1 VETAA
6 IGHRVVDFLKKHAPF
21 NAVDDADLLALA
33 GGGRVRFY
41 EPNEYI
47 LWQGE
52 PHRSQVFVIQQGTVS
67 LWEETADEPAMR
79 DVRGAGD
86 LLGVERYN
94 DAPACLYTVRSE
106 SEVVLYGFSAM
117 DFDAYVLKYPHAAH
131 YIAAENRVTP
141 EYRTPDTQVDQ
152 RATFLQTLVG
162 RRELPRCTPSDSLAE
177 AAGRLHAARA
187 EALVVTDGTGHA
199 QGVLTAGT
207 LLTWIAGG
215 GGDAGAPV
223 ASLVHAPIAVAPD
236 ATVADG
242 ILAMASADADAVAI
256 TDHGAAGG
264 PVQAL
269 VTRGDLISTFGD
281 SPFALLDEA
290 RAASTIEGL
299 RLVNQRTRTFVL
311 EHLGSASSVD
321 WLARLTGLVD
331 DVILRRVAELVGFDG
346 EAASIGVGGS
356 AGRTESLTMRAP
368 ILVAVHADG
377 APDAPVRAQL
387 QRVHEGLLACGYIK
401 RVTQAFEAESAAASA
416 GDWTD
421 RYRTWIDDP
430 VLQQTY
436 HVRAFFDI
444 RAVYGEVPL
453 WQSVAD
459 AATASVTPSFLQLLA
474 NDCLDSL
481 PPLTFFAD
489 AVVDSF
495 GEQEATFRLERSALA
510 PLVDVGRVFGLA
522 AHDVF
527 GRSTFERFA
536 SASSLLPEQDAIFRE
551 AADTLRIVLWQ
562 QGRVGIAQG
571 TTGTELPAA
580 LLSSYDRRS
589 LKTGFRSIRRL
600 LEFTAGLSWL
610 KQL

>member
-1 VETAA
+1 LETAA

-106 SEVVLYGFSAM
+106 SEVVLYGFSAT
-117 DFDAYVLKYPHAAH
+117 DFDAHVLKYPHAAH
-131 YIAAENRVTP
+131 YVEAENRVTT
-141 EYRTPDTQVDQ
+141 EYRAPGTQGDL
-152 RATFLQTLVG
+152 RGTFLQTLVG
-162 RRELPRCTPSDSLAE
+162 RRELPRCTLSESLAE
-177 AAGRLHAARA
+177 AAGRLHASRA
-187 EALVVTDGTGHA
+187 EAVVVTDGRDHV
-199 QGVLTAGT
+199 QGVLTAST
-207 LLTWIAGG
+207 LLAWIAGG
-215 GGDAGAPV
+215 GGDARTPV
-223 ASLVHAPIAVAPD
+223 ASLVHAPVAVHPD

-242 ILAMASADADAVAI
+242 ILAIASADADAVAI
-256 TDHGAAGG
+256 TNDGAAGG

-281 SPFALLDEA
+281 NPLALLDEA
-290 RAASTIEGL
+290 RTASTIEGL
-299 RLVNQRTRTFVL
+299 HLVNQRTRTFVL

-321 WLARLTGLVD
+321 WLARLTGLID
-331 DVILRRVAELVGFDG
+331 DVILGRVAELVGFDR

-368 ILVAVHADG
+368 ILVAVHDDGVPG
-377 APDAPVRAQL
+377 APIRSQL
-387 QRVHEGLLACGYIK
+387 QQVHDGLVACGYIK
-401 RVTQAFEAESAAASA
+401 RSTQAFDAESAAASVA
-416 GDWTD
+416 DWTD

-430 VLQQTY
+430 VLQEIY

-444 RAVYGEVPL
+444 RSVYGQPSR

-459 AATASVTPSFLQLLA
+459 TATASVKPSFLQLLA

-522 AHDVF
+522 ARDVF

-536 SASSLLPEQDAIFRE
+536 RASTLLPEQDAIFRE

-562 QGRVGIAQG
+562 QARVGIAEG

-600 LEFTAGLSWL
+600 LEFTAELSWL